1 LPGLSEL
8 NIVRLFEPI
17 VQAGRIALAVSGGPD
32 SLALMLLATRWSR
45 ENGRVLPI
53 VYSVDHGLR
62 PEAVNEAAMVVGEA
76 TRLGLTARVL
86 RWDGPKP
93 ETGVQAAARKA
104 RYGLM
109 AAAMREDGAEVVLT
123 AHHLGDLAE
132 TVLMRLAHGSGI
144 EGLRGM
150 DSFADI
156 EGCAIFRP
164 LLSVDPEDLREVV
177 KAAGLT
183 PAHDPSNRDR
193 HYERVRWRQM
203 MPALAELGLDPVRLQ
218 TFARRMADADA
229 VIELQ
234 ADAALTAMVYRDDG
248 IAELPHAGLAGLP
261 RAVGVRL
268 LVKLLRVVGGD
279 RKPHALGAVESLFDR
294 LTARGAMR
302 PATLHGCIVESDGL
316 MISIGPEGA
325 RRGQPALIS
334 G

>member
-1 LPGLSEL
+1 VPGLSEL
-8 NIVRLFEPI
+8 NITRLFEP
-17 VQAGRIALAVSGGPD
+17 VAGAGKIALAVSGGPD
-32 SLALMLLATRWSR
+32 SLALMLLAATWAR
-45 ENGRVLPI
+45 ESGRALPV

-62 PEAVNEAAMVVGEA
+62 PEAADEAAMVVREA
-76 TRLGLTARVL
+76 GKLGLVAQVL
-86 RWDGPKP
+86 RWEGQKP

-104 RYGLM
+104 RYKLM
-109 AAAMREDGAEVVLT
+109 ATAMRDDGAEVLLT
-123 AHHLGDLAE
+123 AHHSGDLAE

-150 DSFADI
+150 DSFAEI
-156 EGCAIFRP
+156 EGCRVFRP
-164 LLSVDPEDLREVV
+164 LLGVDPEDLLAVV
-177 KAAGLT
+177 KDAGLE

-203 MPALAELGLDPVRLQ
+203 MPALVELGLDPMRLS

-229 VIELQ
+229 VIETQ
-234 ADAALTAMVYRDDG
+234 ADAALAALVYHRDG
-248 IAELPHAGLAGLP
+248 VAELPHAGLAQLG

-302 PATLHGCIVESDGL
+302 PATLHGCVVKSDGV
-316 MISIGPEGA
+316 MVSITPEGA
-325 RRGQPALIS
+325 RRGQIALIS

>member
-1 LPGLSEL
+1 VPGLTEL
-8 NIVRLFEPI
+8 NIARLFEPI
-17 VQAGRIALAVSGGPD
+17 AHASKISLAVSGGPD
-32 SLALMLLATRWSR
+32 SLALMLLATTWGR
-45 ENGRVLPI
+45 EAGRALPV

-62 PEAVNEAAMVVGEA
+62 PEAADEAAMVVREA
-76 TRLGLTARVL
+76 SRLGLDARVL
-86 RWDGPKP
+86 RWEGPKP

-104 RYGLM
+104 RYSLM
-109 AAAMREDGAEVVLT
+109 AAAMREDGAEVLLT
-123 AHHLGDLAE
+123 GHHLGDLAE

-150 DSFADI
+150 DSFAEI
-156 EGCAIFRP
+156 EGCPVFRP
-164 LLSVDPEDLREVV
+164 LLPVDPDNLLDVV
-177 KAAGLT
+177 NAAGLK

-203 MPALAELGLDPVRLQ
+203 MPALAELGLDPARLQ

-229 VIELQ
+229 VIEMQTDVAL
-234 ADAALTAMVYRDDG
+234 AALVYRNEN
-248 IAELPHAGLAGLP
+248 ASELPHAGLSGLP

-268 LVKLLRVVGGD
+268 LVKLLRAVGGD

-302 PATLHGCIVESDGL
+302 PATLHGCIVKSDGM
-316 MISIGPEGA
+316 MISIEPEGA
-325 RRGQPALIS
+325 RRGQPELIS